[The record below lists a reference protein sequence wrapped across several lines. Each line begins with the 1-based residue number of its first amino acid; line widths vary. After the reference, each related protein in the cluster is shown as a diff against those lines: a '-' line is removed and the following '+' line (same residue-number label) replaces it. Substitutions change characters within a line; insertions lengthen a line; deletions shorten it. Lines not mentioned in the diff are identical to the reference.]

1 MIFLV
6 VCRTMISTG
15 NVEVEHV
22 SAPMKMH
29 RALLT
34 INDNVET
41 DHYSSIK
48 ESHAVG
54 PHLPDQLVTE
64 TAMEQMKS
72 LHKTKKQAKKKVL
85 KPIVDNVNSTNTA
98 RYRFVLVTKFSYTV
112 GTHCL

>member
-1 MIFLV
+1 MI
-6 VCRTMISTG
+6 TAG
-15 NVEVEHV
+15 NVDVEHV

-34 INDNVET
+34 IDDNVVT
-41 DHYSSIK
+41 DPYSSTK
-48 ESHAVG
+48 ESRAVG
-54 PHLPDQLVTE
+54 PHLPDQLVTV

-98 RYRFVLVTKFSYTV
+98 RYRFVQVTKSS
-112 GTHCL
+112 